1 MATITRRQSQ
11 DETLKRTRSIPF
23 KNLPFA
29 EVHLTSASTKQ
40 QQHPSTT
47 TVNHRN
53 RPVLLPIHTNIRPIR
68 RLPSR
73 SRMHSAFFNRTPRS
87 GSSYA
92 SSPRSPAVD
101 AMDEDS
107 QTSGRKRKRGT
118 GNENIDSNGGGL
130 VNKSPLKRSKSA
142 YASLGKGRAPS
153 NRDMAVDEPPA
164 RRATVVVESS
174 PEEPEQVPEEDEETE
189 PEDGP
194 IDSSDDHYVSEAP
207 PWQLRRLKKEDLLR
221 IYGLAGLSSV
231 GDVGEDLT
239 KTDLITAILRAV
251 CIPSLQSDTYPT
263 LTTYKKQRKNS
274 KGSASSPRTRTA
286 STHSPPSSAAN
297 TDGNDGGAEESDV
310 FDDDDDGKR
319 ARKLRRSATTH
330 ANLTSGLP
338 TNQLKKSRSIN
349 FREVNGQLEEGESSS
364 RRTRF
369 AADQRKGVD
378 GRRRTSGQASRR
390 SSPSSP
396 GPSAENGFYSAKN
409 QSPRHTRLRQSS
421 KTLLDPKGKGK
432 HVEFSDDQD
441 GTEDESQLSTADE
454 ADNPKDEDW
463 EDEEATPRKS
473 RMPRDRE
480 MATPTKLS
488 GAFKRQASLTRNQSK
503 MRVFSPKK
511 LRSRTSKTNLA
522 SDGDAGASTNPLRRS
537 SSSRRNMTRKVK
549 PSRSLREP
557 DSEDDNR
564 DFPADED
571 VIEESQDEEVD
582 ELMDEDTQP
591 TVQATQPEDESS
603 DLTELSSGESDL
615 TEMSDEDDNYGEQA
629 EESPAP
635 EETPKPARTR
645 TRSAS
650 NSKRSEGS
658 SRSRKRSGPE
668 IAAVALPLTRRASR
682 RKLKSPTPEVE
693 EEAEEDEVLE
703 SAADDDAEVETR
715 DEEAEEEEEAEVEPR
730 VLRNGK
736 VVGAADEEEEEEDQ
750 IDEDESTE
758 EAEAMD
764 EDGDAEVV
772 DGAVDEDEDMEGDF
786 DLTEATAKSLIKL
799 RRDDLVRLCEA
810 RDLEPEGT
818 KTQLV
823 SNLLQWR
830 DQVAQA
836 PSSSTQPSSRAST
849 VRAPSTY
856 RGQQNDGSPVLL
868 RSNRIHLGISI
879 PEDTKTT
886 PVMMVSELCT
896 NGDLF
901 DYIRNEKPPTLR
913 KLLNLMLDIAR
924 GLDYLHNI
932 HKPSV
937 IHRDCKSSNIL
948 ITGKVTAKIADFG
961 LAKVKQSTR
970 SMVKSLVGTVNW
982 QAPELWHAHP
992 KYDHKVDVFSC
1003 AMVFWEMLQW
1013 HNPSKKYPWE
1023 GMNEHA
1029 IYEEVGAK
1037 KNRPSLTGCRKQW
1050 CPEIVDLVMRMWAQD
1065 PKQRPPI
1072 REVVEELESIIANL

>member
-1 MATITRRQSQ
+1 
-11 DETLKRTRSIPF
+11 
-23 KNLPFA
+23 
-29 EVHLTSASTKQ
+29 
-40 QQHPSTT
+40 
-47 TVNHRN
+47 
-53 RPVLLPIHTNIRPIR
+53 
-68 RLPSR
+68 
-73 SRMHSAFFNRTPRS
+73 
-87 GSSYA
+87 
-92 SSPRSPAVD
+92 
-101 AMDEDS
+101 MDEDS
-107 QTSGRKRKRGT
+107 QTSSRKRKRGT
-118 GNENIDSNGGGL
+118 GNENIDNNGGGL

-142 YASLGKGRAPS
+142 YASLGKGRAPT
-153 NRDMAVDEPPA
+153 NRDMPVDEPPA

-174 PEEPEQVPEEDEETE
+174 RAEPEDVPDEDDETE

-194 IDSSDDHYVSEAP
+194 IDSSDDHYVSSAP

-239 KTDLITAILRAV
+239 KTDLITAIIRA
-251 CIPSLQSDTYPT
+251 
-263 LTTYKKQRKNS
+263 RKNS
-274 KGSASSPRTRTA
+274 KGSASSPRTRTV

-297 TDGNDGGAEESDV
+297 TDGNDAGAEESDV
-310 FDDDDDGKR
+310 FDDEDDEKR

-330 ANLTSGLP
+330 ANLGSGLP
-338 TNQLKKSRSIN
+338 TNQLKKTRSMN
-349 FREVNGQLEEGESSS
+349 FREGNGQPEDGESSS

-369 AADQRKGVD
+369 AADNKKGAD
-378 GRRRTSGQASRR
+378 GRRRTSGQTSHRSSR

-396 GPSAENGFYSAKN
+396 GPSVENGFYSAKN
-409 QSPRHTRLRQSS
+409 QSPRHTRLRQPS
-421 KTLLDPKGKGK
+421 KTILDPKGKGK

-441 GTEDESQLSTADE
+441 GTGDESQPSTADE
-454 ADNPKDEDW
+454 GDNPKDEDW

-473 RMPRDRE
+473 KLPMDRE

-488 GAFKRQASLTRNQSK
+488 GAFKRQASLTRTQSK

-522 SDGDAGASTNPLRRS
+522 ADGDAGDDTTTNPLLRRS
-537 SSSRRNMTRKVK
+537 SSSRRNLSRKVK

-557 DSEDDNR
+557 DSEDDHR
-564 DFPADED
+564 DFPPDEG

-591 TVQATQPEDESS
+591 TMQATQPEDESS
-603 DLTELSSGESDL
+603 DLTELSSAESDL

-629 EESPAP
+629 EESPGP

-650 NSKRSEGS
+650 QSKRSEGS

-668 IAAVALPLTRRASR
+668 IVAVALPLTRRASR

-693 EEAEEDEVLE
+693 EDPEEDEILE
-703 SAADDDAEVETR
+703 SAADDDAEVEAG
-715 DEEAEEEEEAEVEPR
+715 DEEAEDEAEVEPR

-736 VVGAADEEEEEEDQ
+736 VVGAADEEEEDQ

-758 EAEAMD
+758 EAEPME
-764 EDGDAEVV
+764 EDGDAEVEAEAV
-772 DGAVDEDEDMEGDF
+772 DEAVDEDEDMEGDF

-823 SNLLQWR
+823 TNLLQWR

-856 RGQQNDGSPVLL
+856 RGQHHNGSPVLL
-868 RSNRIHLGISI
+868 RSNRVHVTQPDSPDPDPDHEEILLIGSKGKHHEGGDELELDLESLGLEDREIPIERLTKLEKIGSGGFKDVYIGKLRNRKVAIAEFRGHLGPMDIKELKLLADFNHPNVVRFLGISI

-913 KLLNLMLDIAR
+913 KLLNLMLDIAG

-1037 KNRPSLTGCRKQW
+1037 KNRPSLTGCRKLW

-1072 REVVEELESIIANL
+1072 REVVEELESIIAGL